1 MGAKMPCTKEKI
13 KHKAKNIDTC
23 TYIKY
28 NIFMKKKGIFVW
40 QDSRITGISARLK
53 ALLQ

>member
-1 MGAKMPCTKEKI
+1 MGAKKPCTKEKL
-13 KHKAKNIDTC
+13 ADRTKNIDTC